1 MMTWKTKKTVRRERL
16 ARTVD
21 RLGNLQ
27 LILNPRTKKM
37 EPEAEQEKTV
47 LEVVQTVKAAEERC
61 QYSRETN
68 S

>member
-21 RLGNLQ
+21 RLGSLQ

-37 EPEAEQEKTV
+37 EPAEEQEKTV
-47 LEVVQTVKAAEERC
+47 LEVVQTVKAAEE
-61 QYSRETN
+61 SRMQTQA
-68 S
+68 